1 MAPGTSAV
9 SVDQLRPFSGRLP
22 MAWSSTALPS
32 AAPVWSNST
41 LLAVTVI
48 SSLRLDGAS
57 DGVSVPLG
65 ACALIDGSRYQR
77 REPRPVAPVQRPI
90 ANGLVLYRAAE
101 CGAGLVQ
108 FHAACRDRDLL
119 VAARWRQRRVECAS
133 LPHLLLHAFITN
145 LLKSGL

>member
-57 DGVSVPLG
+57 DGLSARARKFPIKGPLP
-65 ACALIDGSRYQR
+65 DYTRESRLFDWELVR
-77 REPRPVAPVQRPI
+77 RPWNWPVQKGP
-90 ANGLVLYRAAE
+90 
-101 CGAGLVQ
+101 
-108 FHAACRDRDLL
+108 DRGGVVDRKSTRLN
-119 VAARWRQRRVECAS
+119 S
-133 LPHLLLHAFITN
+133 SHLGISYAVFC
-145 LLKSGL
+145 